1 MIRFNRRLSKDY
13 FHGLFFCEREIFIHN
28 VLYVVRSAGN
38 LEEDAGTR
46 EYLYNRKWIGNGT
59 HTYGKSAKLY
69 SRLENCNLLCVKL
82 WI

>member
-13 FHGLFFCEREIFIHN
+13 FHGLFFCEREISIHN
-28 VLYVVRSAGN
+28 VLYVA
-38 LEEDAGTR
+38 EEDAGTR

-59 HTYGKSAKLY
+59 HTYGKSSKLY
-69 SRLENCNLLCVKL
+69 SRLENCTLLCVKL